1 VRDRP
6 PQAESEPGT
15 TGDGVFAARRFGTPT
30 APSDHVPRP
39 HLTAVLDKAAYVPL
53 VLVSAPAGT
62 GKTTLVA
69 DWVRA
74 TPPGRVCWVAFE
86 DSELSFWDQVLESL
100 RRQGLGVPTS
110 WRTQVGSGLGHHR
123 LRALAGLVIGAAER
137 LTVVVDGYELA
148 SLPLA
153 REVDYLLGHSLG
165 RLCLVLVGRTD
176 PVLPLYRYRLGDA
189 VLEVR
194 APELAFSDHEA
205 AQLLKSTGV
214 TIDESAVHDLNTRLG
229 GWAAGLRFAARALAD
244 EEDAGGYVATV
255 VEQTRDINEYLVGEV
270 LDAQPVEVR
279 RFLLETCTTEV
290 FSGDLVERVGGPGA
304 RRTMGQLVDGRLF
317 VEPVSGVPDTFH
329 YYPFFRSLLLAVLS
343 YESPDRLVEIRR
355 VAAGWHRDHERSAE
369 SLGQLAMVGDWRSV
383 AAQVVEDG
391 LVPRLLLE
399 DRGGRLAEVVRR
411 LPVDLD
417 TPEACVVRAAVA
429 VKQGG
434 AGRERSAAEMR
445 SARRA
450 LHGRD
455 PEGPLAEAIAVT
467 DAVRACRTEP
477 SASAAAVVARAER
490 VVRGT
495 AEDWSAPLVLSG
507 ATALVALARGVVAL
521 RLGDL
526 ADARAVL
533 TRVATW
539 DRGTASSLFRADCL
553 GHLAVVEALRG
564 ELDCAVQHAEEALT
578 LASSAG
584 LGPLDVPPSAHVAL
598 AWTAVE
604 RCDVEATTR
613 HVVAARASRSLTD
626 EPFCRDL
633 VEAALATIEQ
643 STGRSPAAVDRLQ
656 AAVGAAAARDP
667 WIADFLRL
675 EAARINVRDGEPG
688 QALELLESAQ
698 LPDRPELCVAAAA
711 AGVEQGVLPGPEGLP
726 VRSGDEPLGTQLRAL
741 LVEATRTL
749 HEGAAGRSAPAL
761 ARALRLAE
769 PEHLRR
775 PFHDGGASVRQ
786 LLSADPRLVQEH
798 AWLHRI
804 DASGRSAGVPTDQAG
819 LPVVVDALTAKELE
833 VLGHLAQFLTTDEIA
848 LRMFVSVNTV
858 RTHIRHILNKLGV
871 NRRNAAIRRARE
883 LGILGD

>member
-1 VRDRP
+1 VGEQP
-6 PQAESEPGT
+6 PRADSDPGT
-15 TGDGVFAARRFGTPT
+15 TGDAVFAARHFGTPT
-30 APSDHVPRP
+30 APSDHVPRS

-69 DWVRA
+69 EWVRA

-86 DSELSFWDQVLESL
+86 DGELSFWDQVLESL

-110 WRTQVGSGLGHHR
+110 WSTQVGAGLGHHR

-148 SLPLA
+148 SSALA

-244 EEDAGGYVATV
+244 EEDAEGYVATV

-270 LDAQPVEVR
+270 LDAQPADVR
-279 RFLLETCTTEV
+279 RFLLETCATEV
-290 FSGDLVERVGGPGA
+290 FSGDLVERIGGPGA
-304 RRTMGQLVDGRLF
+304 HRTMGQLVDRRLF
-317 VEPVSGVPDTFH
+317 VEPVPGLPDTFH

-355 VAAGWHRDHERSAE
+355 VAAGWHRDHERSVE
-369 SLGQLAMVGDWRSV
+369 SLGQLAMIGDWSML

-399 DRGGRLAEVVRR
+399 DRGGRLGEVVRR
-411 LPVDLD
+411 LPADLD
-417 TPEACVVRAAVA
+417 APEACVARAAVA

-434 AGRERSAAEMR
+434 AGRERSASEVR

-450 LHGRD
+450 LLGRD
-455 PEGPLAEAIAVT
+455 PEGPLEQAIAVT
-467 DAVRACRTEP
+467 EAVRACRTEP
-477 SASAAAVVARAER
+477 SSSAAAVVARAER
-490 VVRGT
+490 VVWGTGRG
-495 AEDWSAPLVLSG
+495 WSVPDELSE
-507 ATALVALARGVVAL
+507 ARALVAFARGVVAM

-526 ADARAVL
+526 ADASAVL
-533 TRVATW
+533 TRAATW
-539 DRGTASSLFRADCL
+539 DQGSGSSLFRADCL
-553 GHLAVVEALRG
+553 GHLAVVEALHG
-564 ELDCAVQHAEEALT
+564 ELDCAVRHAEEALT

-584 LGPLDVPPSAHVAL
+584 LGPLDAPPSAQVAL

-604 RCDVEATTR
+604 RCDAEATTR

-626 EPFCRDL
+626 EAFCRDL
-633 VEAALATIEQ
+633 VEAALATIEH
-643 STGRSPAAVDRLQ
+643 STGLSPAAVDRLQ
-656 AAVGAAAARDP
+656 AAVSAAAARDP

-675 EAARINVRDGEPG
+675 EAARLNVLDGEPAH
-688 QALELLESAQ
+688 ALELLESAQ
-698 LPDRPELCVAAAA
+698 LPDRPEVWVAAAA
-711 AGVEQGVLPGPEGLP
+711 AGVEQGILPGADGLP

-741 LVEATRTL
+741 LVEASRTMQD
-749 HEGAAGRSAPAL
+749 GASGRSAL

-769 PEHLRR
+769 PEHMRR
-775 PFHDGGASVRQ
+775 PFRECGASVRQ

-804 DASGRSAGVPTDQAG
+804 DASGRSAGVPANQTG

-833 VLGHLAQFLTTDEIA
+833 VLGHLAEFLTTEEIA

-883 LGILGD
+883 LGILED